1 MDLIIFVLLSL
12 TSTKNFLKGLYFLPS
27 IFIILF
33 DSFVSFHIYLICD
46 FLKISFTVNWKTYN
60 INEIYDCADFH
71 LHNLNAKEILFQKF
85 STRSAPSPLFTDECS
100 WHLYCLETSHIISK
114 THPCIANTVIVKL
127 HVKIFR

>member
-1 MDLIIFVLLSL
+1 M
-12 TSTKNFLKGLYFLPS
+12 
-27 IFIILF
+27 ILF

-85 STRSAPSPLFTDECS
+85 STRSAPALSSPMNVPGIF
-100 WHLYCLETSHIISK
+100 
-114 THPCIANTVIVKL
+114 IAWKL
-127 HVKIFR
+127 VT